1 MAHYFEND
9 ESLKSEKKY
18 LQFAYKSINLR
29 LLTDVGV
36 FSKNE
41 IDEGSIG
48 LLNVVTDQTLS
59 GKILDVGCGYGT
71 LGLTIAKL
79 FPLVKVTM
87 FDVNERAV
95 VLTKQNISTN
105 SINNAEVFV
114 ASTYQA
120 LTKDDYQTI
129 VINPP
134 IRAGK
139 KVYFPL
145 LSEAYNYLTD
155 GGTLYFV
162 IRRSHGALSAQKHVE
177 AHFGNCALLKKHHGF
192 YIYKAMKRY
201 KNYEK

>member
-1 MAHYFEND
+1 MGQYFDND
-9 ESLKSEKKY
+9 TRLKSERRALK
-18 LQFAYKSINLR
+18 FAYKSIE
-29 LLTDVGV
+29 LTLYSDVGV

-48 LLNVVTDQTLS
+48 LLNVVTSQALS
-59 GKILDVGCGYGT
+59 GEILDVGCGYGT

-79 FPLVKVTM
+79 FKEVNVTL

-95 VLTKQNISTN
+95 ELTKANI
-105 SINNAEVFV
+105 NANHIDNANAFV

-120 LTKDDYQTI
+120 VANNRFQTI

-139 KVYFPL
+139 RVYYPL
-145 LSEAYNYLTD
+145 LVEALNYLTD

-162 IRRSHGALSAQKHVE
+162 IRKSHGALSAKAYVE
-177 AHFGNCALLKKHHGF
+177 QHFGNCELVQKHHGF
-192 YIYKAMKRY
+192 HIYQAIKR
-201 KNYEK
+201 

>member
-1 MAHYFEND
+1 MGQYFDND
-9 ESLKSEKKY
+9 TRLKSERRALK
-18 LQFAYKSINLR
+18 FAYKSIE
-29 LLTDVGV
+29 LTLYSDVGV

-48 LLNVVTDQTLS
+48 LLNVVTSQALS
-59 GKILDVGCGYGT
+59 GEILDVGCGYGT

-79 FPLVKVTM
+79 FKEVNVTL

-95 VLTKQNISTN
+95 ELTKANI
-105 SINNAEVFV
+105 NANHIDNANAFV

-120 LTKDDYQTI
+120 VANNRFQTI

-139 KVYFPL
+139 RVYYPL
-145 LSEAYNYLTD
+145 LVEAFNYLTD

-162 IRRSHGALSAQKHVE
+162 IRKSHGALSAKAYVE
-177 AHFGNCALLKKHHGF
+177 QHFGNCELVQKHHGF
-192 YIYKAMKRY
+192 YIYQAIKR
-201 KNYEK
+201 

>member
-9 ESLKSEKKY
+9 ETLKSEKRS
-18 LQFAYKSINLR
+18 LNFAYKSVNLT

-48 LLNVVTDQTLS
+48 LLNVVTSLDLK

-79 FPLVKVTM
+79 FPLVEVTM
-87 FDVNERAV
+87 FDINERAV
-95 VLTKQNISTN
+95 DLTKQNISTN
-105 SINNAEVFV
+105 NINNAQVFV

-120 LTKDDYQTI
+120 LTKDDYTTI

-139 KVYFPL
+139 QVYYPL
-145 LSEAYNYLTD
+145 LSEAFDYLTD

-162 IRRSHGALSAQKHVE
+162 IRRSHGALSAQRFVKE
-177 AHFGNCALLKKHHGF
+177 KFTNCELVKKHHGF
-192 YIYKAMKRY
+192 YIYKAVKRY
-201 KNYEK
+201 KN

>member
-1 MAHYFEND
+1 MGQYFDND
-9 ESLKSEKKY
+9 TRLKSERRALK
-18 LQFAYKSINLR
+18 FAYKSIE
-29 LLTDVGV
+29 LTLYSDVGV

-48 LLNVVTDQTLS
+48 LLNVVTSQALS
-59 GKILDVGCGYGT
+59 GEILDVGCGYGT

-79 FPLVKVTM
+79 FKEVNVTL

-95 VLTKQNISTN
+95 ELTKANI
-105 SINNAEVFV
+105 NANHIDNANAFV

-120 LTKDDYQTI
+120 VANHRFQTI

-139 KVYFPL
+139 RVYYPL
-145 LSEAYNYLTD
+145 LVEALNYLTD

-162 IRRSHGALSAQKHVE
+162 IRKSHGALSAKAHVE
-177 AHFGNCALLKKHHGF
+177 QHFGNCELVKKHHGF
-192 YIYKAMKRY
+192 YIYQAIKR
-201 KNYEK
+201 

>member
-1 MAHYFEND
+1 MGQYFDND
-9 ESLKSEKKY
+9 TQLKSERRALK
-18 LQFAYKSINLR
+18 FAYKSIE
-29 LLTDVGV
+29 LTLYSDVGV

-48 LLNVVTDQTLS
+48 LLNVVTSQALS
-59 GKILDVGCGYGT
+59 GEILDVGCGYGT

-79 FPLVKVTM
+79 FKEVNVTL

-95 VLTKQNISTN
+95 ELTKANI
-105 SINNAEVFV
+105 NANHIDNANAFV

-120 LTKDDYQTI
+120 VANNRFQTI

-139 KVYFPL
+139 RVYYPL
-145 LSEAYNYLTD
+145 LVEALNYLTD

-162 IRRSHGALSAQKHVE
+162 IRKSHGALSAKTHVE
-177 AHFGNCALLKKHHGF
+177 QHFGNCELMKKHHGF
-192 YIYKAMKRY
+192 YIYQAIKR
-201 KNYEK
+201 

>member
-1 MAHYFEND
+1 MGQYFDND
-9 ESLKSEKKY
+9 TRLKSERRALK
-18 LQFAYKSINLR
+18 FAYKSIE
-29 LLTDVGV
+29 LTLYSDVGV

-48 LLNVVTDQTLS
+48 LLNVVTSQALS
-59 GKILDVGCGYGT
+59 GEILDVGCGYGT

-79 FPLVKVTM
+79 FKEVNVTL

-95 VLTKQNISTN
+95 ELTKANI
-105 SINNAEVFV
+105 NANHIDNANAFV

-120 LTKDDYQTI
+120 VANNRFQTI

-139 KVYFPL
+139 RVYYPL
-145 LSEAYNYLTD
+145 LVEALNYLTV

-162 IRRSHGALSAQKHVE
+162 IRKSHGALSAKTHVE
-177 AHFGNCALLKKHHGF
+177 QHFGNCELMKKHHGF
-192 YIYKAMKRY
+192 YIYQAIKR
-201 KNYEK
+201 

>member
-1 MAHYFEND
+1 MGQYFDND
-9 ESLKSEKKY
+9 TRLKSERRALK
-18 LQFAYKSINLR
+18 FAYKSIE
-29 LLTDVGV
+29 LTLYSDVGV

-48 LLNVVTDQTLS
+48 LLNVVTSQALS
-59 GKILDVGCGYGT
+59 GEILDVGCGYGT

-79 FPLVKVTM
+79 FKEVNVTL

-95 VLTKQNISTN
+95 ELTKANI
-105 SINNAEVFV
+105 NANHIDNANAFV

-120 LTKDDYQTI
+120 VANNRFQTI

-139 KVYFPL
+139 RVYYPL
-145 LSEAYNYLTD
+145 LVEALNYLTD

-162 IRRSHGALSAQKHVE
+162 IRKSHGALSAKTHVE
-177 AHFGNCALLKKHHGF
+177 QHFGNCELMKKHHGF
-192 YIYKAMKRY
+192 YIYQAIKR
-201 KNYEK
+201 